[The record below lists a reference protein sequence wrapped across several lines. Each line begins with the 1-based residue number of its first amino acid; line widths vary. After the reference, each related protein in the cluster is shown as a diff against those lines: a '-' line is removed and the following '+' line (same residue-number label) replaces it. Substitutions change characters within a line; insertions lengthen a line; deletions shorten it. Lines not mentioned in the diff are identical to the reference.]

1 MQNIKKLWM
10 FIKVVLLLIVTTV
23 AVYGGILLIIPIAI
37 LGMAT
42 VFYKLSETGEDY
54 CLVIKNKYATYVVH
68 HSVWKE
74 DVH

>member
-23 AVYGGILLIIPIAI
+23 AVYGGILLIIPMAI

-42 VFYKLSETGEDY
+42 VFYKLSEM
-54 CLVIKNKYATYVVH
+54 
-68 HSVWKE
+68 KE
-74 DVH
+74 DS